1 MLSWNDYC
9 YILVTMK
16 KNINKYE
23 TVQVLPLDALSVKEY
38 AASIDCT
45 VNSVYMKILRGKAD
59 FKIVTFQSFNFVVSL

>member
-1 MLSWNDYC
+1 
-9 YILVTMK
+9 MK

-23 TVQVLPLDALSVKEY
+23 TVQALPINALSVKEY

-45 VNSVYMKILRGKAD
+45 VNSIYMKILRKKAD